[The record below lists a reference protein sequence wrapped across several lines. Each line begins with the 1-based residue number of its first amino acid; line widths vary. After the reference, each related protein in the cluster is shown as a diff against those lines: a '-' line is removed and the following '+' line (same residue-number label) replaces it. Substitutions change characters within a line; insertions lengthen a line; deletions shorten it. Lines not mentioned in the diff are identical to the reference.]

1 MEHPVNVNPITQSG
15 ETLPI
20 FLMHTSPTHPIET
33 DFLSDEDVQS
43 FFSCDWG
50 EEGRSGKSLIS
61 ECPSVADSSADVSSG
76 NPVSIAQQVTL
87 PALVVHEVSTG
98 IPVTTSRS
106 VQLTHVAGSF
116 ANLLSEM
123 CVQPMEESRASIPS
137 FDTQSGIHIS
147 LEELKRI
154 YPNPSGN
161 LKTDVVIKAFSKK
174 YTTLDASNVGRL
186 AVLLARYCFFG
197 DRVLH
202 ASTLKGKSKRPPLDF
217 KTYECLI
224 SCIHNTYPY
233 SDMTKTEFRNKIQPK
248 IQRALVDF
256 LKRNKKL

>member
-1 MEHPVNVNPITQSG
+1 M
-15 ETLPI
+15 
-20 FLMHTSPTHPIET
+20 
-33 DFLSDEDVQS
+33 
-43 FFSCDWG
+43 
-50 EEGRSGKSLIS
+50 SLI
-61 ECPSVADSSADVSSG
+61 AFAGAIDDVYG
-76 NPVSIAQQVTL
+76 GLLLMCITFNV
-87 PALVVHEVSTG
+87 EV
-98 IPVTTSRS
+98 
-106 VQLTHVAGSF
+106 
-116 ANLLSEM
+116 
-123 CVQPMEESRASIPS
+123 
-137 FDTQSGIHIS
+137 
-147 LEELKRI
+147 ELKRI

-202 ASTLKGKSKRPPLDF
+202 ASTLKGKGKRPPLDL

-224 SCIHNTYPY
+224 SCY